1 MFSTCLRMQTSKS
14 MGNLNATG
22 PKCKGVALSN
32 EKRKALPGQV
42 RKRPKFLVDCEN
54 PEATVVEDLE
64 FWDSKYDSNIYK
76 QLIQAKA
83 ELQYKLKYQGV
94 VEENLNKR
102 KVKNKAQN
110 PLDQTKET
118 SRFYKTYEDTLMNTY
133 RELESKFQESLKNR
147 EALRKKTSELNDEVQ
162 NYTLLM
168 EKYSSDYNIALKR
181 SRSSGRSTRRFTNV
195 NMAQYLSAKQ
205 SHKELLTK
213 QKAEAQQH
221 IEMLQIQIKKIMR
234 ELVDYDSAAS
244 NHRTE
249 LKIVRKELIKH
260 YSIILKEGDDSRGE
274 GLCWIVK
281 LLMRLKKKISFEMFP
296 SCLDEKT
303 IEVIIEIAK
312 KSLELDDYYEKLA
325 ETRTPKSMISTEKPS
340 IHLRLQWLK
349 QSVRIRRPNYIMKKV
364 QWAPEEALENT
375 EQTFYAQSQTQDS
388 VKLEERIRI
397 SNEEILNLQTS
408 EVKRLTKT
416 SLKTGAN
423 IRNLISLIVG
433 AENVEKF
440 MVVSMKKITEMKA
453 AREATTTF
461 SFMAKILPKTYTKG
475 QLSH

>member
-1 MFSTCLRMQTSKS
+1 MQTSKS

-22 PKCKGVALSN
+22 PKCNGIAATN
-32 EKRKALPGQV
+32 NKRKVLPGHT
-42 RKRPKFLVDCEN
+42 RKRPQFLIDSEN

-64 FWDSKYDSNIYK
+64 FWENKYDSNIHK

-102 KVKNKAQN
+102 KAKIKSQN

-133 RELESKFQESLKNR
+133 RELENKFQESIKNR
-147 EALRKKTSELNDEVQ
+147 ENLRKKTSELNDEVQ

-168 EKYSSDYNIALKR
+168 EKYNSDYNSALKR
-181 SRSSGRSTRRFTNV
+181 SRSIGRPARKFTNV

-205 SHKELLTK
+205 SHKEQLIR

-244 NHRTE
+244 NHRSE

-260 YSIILKEGDDSRGE
+260 YSTMLKEGDDSRGE

-281 LLMRLKKKISFEMFP
+281 LLISLKKKISLEMFP
-296 SCLDEKT
+296 SCLDERT

-312 KSLELDDYYEKLA
+312 KSIELDDYYEKLA
-325 ETRTPKSMISTEKPS
+325 ETKTPRNLISTEKPS

-349 QSVRIRRPNYIMKKV
+349 QSVRIRRPNYVMKKV

-375 EQTFYAQSQTQDS
+375 EKTFYTQSQTQDS

-397 SNEEILNLQTS
+397 SHEEILNLQTS
-408 EVKRLTKT
+408 EVKRLTKK

-423 IRNLISLIVG
+423 VRNLISLIVG

-461 SFMAKILPKTYTKG
+461 SFMAKIMPKNYIKG
-475 QLSH
+475 QLN